1 MDQSRGC
8 SLRNRAGQLRPR
20 LHHLGGPNNCHRK
33 WLINFSSEF
42 RCSPAISSDVSDR
55 LTRDAKNWR
64 ISRLFLNTHSVS
76 RIRGHRSKKQDLR
89 SHRASSRWLT
99 KRPCYPAKLWWTNHA
114 LGASSLG
121 SSFDDRKSG
130 EFGYLGCTA
139 TEGLHIENAFLG
151 PRLERPY
158 PVSASVIYDHSWWMY
173 SEIRR
178 SPKLYRVLY
187 FNMTRRPLP
196 SLDDQIV
203 NCVEEIALYEEPSQV
218 DMMTDKDFLKER
230 SRDFHLSNRWKKVA
244 RARSDSTYE

>member
-1 MDQSRGC
+1 
-8 SLRNRAGQLRPR
+8 
-20 LHHLGGPNNCHRK
+20 
-33 WLINFSSEF
+33 
-42 RCSPAISSDVSDR
+42 
-55 LTRDAKNWR
+55 
-64 ISRLFLNTHSVS
+64 
-76 RIRGHRSKKQDLR
+76 
-89 SHRASSRWLT
+89 
-99 KRPCYPAKLWWTNHA
+99 
-114 LGASSLG
+114 
-121 SSFDDRKSG
+121 
-130 EFGYLGCTA
+130 
-139 TEGLHIENAFLG
+139 
-151 PRLERPY
+151 
-158 PVSASVIYDHSWWMY
+158 MY